1 LAFNVGYS
9 EKCYYCTQVG
19 FSNNCVDC
27 FDVKKSE
34 YLYHSFDCNNCQKSN
49 HLEHCENCYDCH
61 FCYDCKDCQNV
72 ILSTNLRKKQ
82 YCIENKQFSKEE
94 YLEELKKLSLG
105 KRSSVEKAK
114 VQFEEVKKKAIRCE
128 NNNLKTENC
137 SGDYLVECNNCSN
150 CFNGFRSADCKY
162 VNDIDND
169 GKDSRYVDYAAENEL
184 CYNGVSLSGYKNILG
199 AWIIYGR
206 DLLYCN
212 VCMNCSNCFGCTGLQ
227 HKQFCILNKQYSKEE
242 YEKLMP
248 KIIEHMTKTGEW
260 GEFFPMSTS
269 PFGYNESMAQIYY
282 PKAKEEAV
290 KLGAKWQDKDYSIKS
305 EGEYYEPKDDIAEY
319 INSEEERKGLLNGVL
334 QCKETGKPFKV
345 TSQELAFYIEN
356 QIPIPVKHSEARYM
370 ELFNLR
376 NPRKL
381 YQRQCMCEEKGHDH
395 SGRCPVTFET
405 TYSPTRKEKV
415 YCESCYQ
422 KTVI

>member
-1 LAFNVGYS
+1 MNKSCKICKQKYEITDDDLEFLDKISPEFASKKYQIPSSAFCPECNQLQHLAWRNERSIYKRKCDKSGAEILSIYSPDKAYTVYGQKEWYKDDQDPLKYGQEFDFSRPFFEQYDELLHKVPRLAINITDAENCEFCTSCWHIKDSYLAFNVGYS
-9 EKCYYCTQVG
+9 EKCHYCTQVG

-27 FDVKKSE
+27 FDVKNSE

-169 GKDSRYVDYAAENEL
+169 EKDSRYVDYAAENEL

-199 AWIIYGR
+199 AWIVHGKELI
-206 DLLYCN
+206 YCN

-227 HKQFCILNKQYSKEE
+227 HKQFCILNKQYSNCLL
-242 YEKLMP
+242 Y
-248 KIIEHMTKTGEW
+248 
-260 GEFFPMSTS
+260 TS
-269 PFGYNESMAQIYY
+269 PS
-282 PKAKEEAV
+282 
-290 KLGAKWQDKDYSIKS
+290 
-305 EGEYYEPKDDIAEY
+305 
-319 INSEEERKGLLNGVL
+319 
-334 QCKETGKPFKV
+334 
-345 TSQELAFYIEN
+345 
-356 QIPIPVKHSEARYM
+356 
-370 ELFNLR
+370 
-376 NPRKL
+376 PR
-381 YQRQCMCEEKGHDH
+381 D
-395 SGRCPVTFET
+395 
-405 TYSPTRKEKV
+405 
-415 YCESCYQ
+415 
-422 KTVI
+422 